1 MHVMIDQPRR
11 LKTGRIKLTM
21 FTPILW
27 HTLVSKQE
35 SFQLNLSWYF
45 HNPWTMNGK
54 DMKQSCTKLGS
65 WSIVR
70 FLAWWARLVARNN
83 ESSSLWP
90 AGFSKQNH
98 LENWLKFFQNLITF
112 IINHKQNDILMQKLI
127 YQESNRFIWVLSF
140 RQCTARHTSK
150 LRRLESTN
158 AFQTM
163 ITHQTTTFKI
173 NLLPICCPNPL
184 KMKLS
189 PPVWFEIHG
198 NLPLL
203 FVGRSCH
210 GWYGWHG
217 AQMKAM
223 VKVAQQKTW
232 RQVQAAC

>member
-98 LENWLKFFQNLITF
+98 LENWWNLSKSYNF
-112 IINHKQNDILMQKLI
+112 YHKSQTKWYTYAKTYIPRIK
-127 YQESNRFIWVLSF
+127 SF
-140 RQCTARHTSK
+140 H
-150 LRRLESTN
+150 LGVIFST
-158 AFQTM
+158 M
-163 ITHQTTTFKI
+163 HRSTHF
-173 NLLPICCPNPL
+173 
-184 KMKLS
+184 
-189 PPVWFEIHG
+189 
-198 NLPLL
+198 
-203 FVGRSCH
+203 
-210 GWYGWHG
+210 
-217 AQMKAM
+217 
-223 VKVAQQKTW
+223 
-232 RQVQAAC
+232 